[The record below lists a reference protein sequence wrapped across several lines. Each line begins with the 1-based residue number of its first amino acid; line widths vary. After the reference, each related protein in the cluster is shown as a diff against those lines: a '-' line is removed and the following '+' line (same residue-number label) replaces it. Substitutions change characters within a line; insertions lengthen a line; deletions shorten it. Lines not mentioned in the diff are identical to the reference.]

1 MSFITSHT
9 LTGSPAVD
17 GPGQG
22 LRAYALRGLL
32 ATAVACW
39 GHAAYAQPYPS
50 KVVRIIVPTTPGGSL
65 DLVSRLVA
73 KKLMESWTQGVVV
86 DNRAGAGGVIGA
98 DLIAKAAPDGY
109 TIGFIASQFT
119 VSAGVYAKLPYDSVR
134 DFTPVTSLASVAWVL
149 VSNPTLPAR
158 SVKELI
164 ALAKQRP
171 GQINYASTGSGGAT
185 HLAVELLKSMAGI
198 NMTHIPYKGT
208 APAVNDVVGGQV
220 ELIITGLAAM
230 MPHIKAGRLRL
241 LGTVG
246 STRSAVVPDLPTVGE
261 TVPGYEYNNWFGVLA
276 PRGTSGATVTLLR
289 ENIARALQAND
300 VKPLLL
306 AQSIEPMDASSAQF
320 GELIRQ
326 EIIRYTALA
335 KKIGVSV
342 D

>member
-1 MSFITSHT
+1 MSCIES
-9 LTGSPAVD
+9 LAVEH
-17 GPGQG
+17 PRQRFQAHV
-22 LRAYALRGLL
+22 LRALL
-32 ATAVACW
+32 ASGVACW
-39 GHAAYAQPYPS
+39 SPVAIAQPYPS
-50 KVVRIIVPTTPGGSL
+50 KAVRIIVPTTPGGSL
-65 DLVSRLVA
+65 DLVARLVSR
-73 KKLMESWTQGVVV
+73 KLAESWTQGVVV

-119 VSAGVYAKLPYDSVR
+119 VSAGVYTKLPYDSVR
-134 DFTPVTSLASVAWVL
+134 DFTPVTPLASVAWVL
-149 VSNPTLPAR
+149 VANPALPAR

-171 GQINYASTGSGGAT
+171 GQINYASTGNGGAT

-208 APAVNDVVGGQV
+208 APAVNDLVGGQV

-230 MPHIKAGRLRL
+230 MPHIKAGRLRM

-246 STRSAVVPDLPTVGE
+246 STRSSVVPDLPTVGE

-276 PRGTSGATVTLLR
+276 PRGTSGAMVAMLR
-289 ENIARALQAND
+289 ENITRAMQAGD
-300 VKPLLL
+300 VKPMLL
-306 AQSIEPMDASSAQF
+306 AQSIEPTDASAAQF
-320 GELIRQ
+320 GEMIRQ